1 MTAASSF
8 RGIPSNQDVAR
19 RLDEVAR
26 LLEVQGANPFRVR
39 AYRLAAEELRQL
51 PVPAEEIARTEGVAG
66 LERIPHVGPIIGRA
80 IRDLVLTGRLP
91 MLDRLRGESEP
102 VSLLASVP
110 GVGGVLA
117 ERLHHELGIGTL
129 EDLETA
135 AHDGRLTALAGI
147 GPKRL
152 AGITA
157 ALAQRLGR
165 VRPERRPEA
174 EAPPVEEILEVDRE
188 YREKADAGLLPLIA
202 PRRFNPGR
210 RAWLPVLHTRQGDR
224 NYTVLYSN
232 TATAHRL
239 GRTHDWVV
247 LYYDGA
253 REEHQ
258 CTVVT
263 ARQGPLAGRR
273 VVRGREAECLEH
285 YGAAGHPGSGQADLA
300 MREG

>member
-1 MTAASSF
+1 VS
-8 RGIPSNQDVAR
+8 
-19 RLDEVAR
+19 
-26 LLEVQGANPFRVR
+26 
-39 AYRLAAEELRQL
+39 
-51 PVPAEEIARTEGVAG
+51 G

-80 IRDLVLTGRLP
+80 IRDLVMTGRLP

-129 EDLETA
+129 EDLEMA
-135 AHDGRLTALAGI
+135 AHNGRLASLAGI

-165 VRPERRPEA
+165 VRPERRPEPV
-174 EAPPVEEILEVDRE
+174 APPVGEILDVDRE
-188 YREKADAGLLPLIA
+188 YREKSDAGLLPLIA

-224 NYTVLYSN
+224 NYTALYSN

-285 YGAAGHPGSGQADLA
+285 YGIVTRPGPGQADLV
-300 MREG
+300 MLEG

>member
-1 MTAASSF
+1 MATSSSHEV
-8 RGIPSNQDVAR
+8 SNRDVAR
-19 RLDEVAR
+19 RLDEVAQ
-26 LLEVQGANPFRVR
+26 LLETQGANPFRVR

-51 PVPAEEIARTEGVAG
+51 PVPVDEIYRSEGVAG
-66 LERIPHVGPIIGRA
+66 LEHIPHVGPILARA
-80 IRDLVLTGRLP
+80 IRDLVETGRLP

-102 VSLLASVP
+102 VALLASVP

-129 EDLETA
+129 EDLELA
-135 AHDGRLTALAGI
+135 AHDGRLASLAGI

-165 VRPERRPEA
+165 VRPDRRPEA
-174 EAPPVEEILEVDRE
+174 DSPPVEEILAVDQE
-188 YREKADAGLLPLIA
+188 YRDKAESGLLPLIA

-210 RAWLPVLHTRQGDR
+210 RAWLPVLHARVGDR
-224 NYTVLYSN
+224 NYTALFSN
-232 TATAHRL
+232 TFTAHRL

-247 LYYDGA
+247 MYYDGD

-263 ARQGPLAGRR
+263 ARQGPLTGRR
-273 VVRGREAECLEH
+273 VVRGRESECLKHSRAVTGGNLEREEP
-285 YGAAGHPGSGQADLA
+285 ATLA
-300 MREG
+300 

>member
-1 MTAASSF
+1 MAATSSSQQV
-8 RGIPSNQDVAR
+8 SNRDAAR
-19 RLDEVAR
+19 RLDEVAQ
-26 LLEVQGANPFRVR
+26 LLETQGANPFRVR
-39 AYRLAAEELRQL
+39 AYRLAAEQLRQL
-51 PVPAEEIARTEGVAG
+51 PVPVGEICRTEGVAG
-66 LERIPHVGPIIGRA
+66 LEHIPHVGPILARA
-80 IRDLVLTGRLP
+80 IRTLVETGRLP

-102 VSLLASVP
+102 VALLASVP
-110 GVGGVLA
+110 GVGEVLA
-117 ERLHHELGIGTL
+117 ERLHHELAIGTL
-129 EDLETA
+129 EDLELA
-135 AHDGRLTALAGI
+135 VHDGRLASLAGI

-165 VRPERRPEA
+165 VRPDRRPEPDS
-174 EAPPVEEILEVDRE
+174 PPVREILVVDQE
-188 YREKADAGLLPLIA
+188 YRDKAESGLLPLIA

-210 RAWLPVLHTRQGDR
+210 RAWLPVLHARVGDR
-224 NYTVLYSN
+224 NYTALFSN
-232 TATAHRL
+232 TFTAHRL

-247 LYYDGA
+247 MYYDGG

-285 YGAAGHPGSGQADLA
+285 YRSGTEGHLEQEESATLA
-300 MREG
+300 